1 VARRFG
7 VRGAAG
13 APAATGSSAGAA
25 AARAAPG
32 AAALAGAGILFRF
45 PGAATGSVLTSSS
58 CLAARSPLPASAGR
72 TAVARAFFAAM
83 PASDIARH
91 RV

>member
-7 VRGAAG
+7 VRVAAG
-13 APAATGSSAGAA
+13 AGASPPTASSAGGAAPGGVARAATG
-25 AARAAPG
+25 
-32 AAALAGAGILFRF
+32 IFFRF